1 MTPRDWRVDDL
12 GGRLRIEGVL
22 EISNPHPRMEIFVP
36 ELRRYLLRDALLAT
50 RELDRLRNRL
60 NTQLRWADWVERPIQ
75 LYESQ
80 RTLFQLR
87 SGRIE
92 PLLLTEPR
100 DKELNQRGWWQRQV
114 ALLLEAR
121 DALAP
126 QVQSLVRRIGDL
138 AVILLTQVLGRA
150 IGLVGR
156 GIAQGMGRSFGRG

>member
-1 MTPRDWRVDDL
+1 M
-12 GGRLRIEGVL
+12 
-22 EISNPHPRMEIFVP
+22 
-36 ELRRYLLRDALLAT
+36 
-50 RELDRLRNRL
+50 
-60 NTQLRWADWVERPIQ
+60 
-75 LYESQ
+75 
-80 RTLFQLR
+80 R

-100 DKELNQRGWWQRQV
+100 DKELNQLGWWQRQV
-114 ALLLEAR
+114 ALVLEAR

-126 QVQSLVRRIGDL
+126 QVQALVRRIGDL